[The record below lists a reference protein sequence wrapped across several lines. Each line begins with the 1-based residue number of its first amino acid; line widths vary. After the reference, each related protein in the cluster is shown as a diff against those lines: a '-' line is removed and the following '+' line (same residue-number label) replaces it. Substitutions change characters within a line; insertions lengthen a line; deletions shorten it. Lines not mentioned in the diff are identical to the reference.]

1 MELIL
6 LGLSILT
13 IAVMIGISMVSF
25 MIAIKAL
32 QKVILLEEKYPL
44 QTKKNK

>member
-13 IAVMIGISMVSF
+13 IATMIGISMVSF

-32 QKVILLEEKYPL
+32 QKVMLLEEKYPL
-44 QTKKNK
+44 HPKKNK